1 MSSLAGGGGGHRTAG
16 TYRTNWRRGSA
27 RLRLRYLGSGRPLGE
42 GGSFIFSLLNC
53 LEHVA
58 RLRNS
63 RPVDL
68 LLRLAVCGLRR
79 PGAVLPTALKVL
91 AHPLSFIFF
100 ERAGVCFFL

>member
-1 MSSLAGGGGGHRTAG
+1 
-16 TYRTNWRRGSA
+16 
-27 RLRLRYLGSGRPLGE
+27 LGE
-42 GGSFIFSLLNC
+42 GCSFIFSLLNC

-100 ERAGVCFFL
+100 ERAGVCFFLGHADMRQGIQDRPALHFQFAC